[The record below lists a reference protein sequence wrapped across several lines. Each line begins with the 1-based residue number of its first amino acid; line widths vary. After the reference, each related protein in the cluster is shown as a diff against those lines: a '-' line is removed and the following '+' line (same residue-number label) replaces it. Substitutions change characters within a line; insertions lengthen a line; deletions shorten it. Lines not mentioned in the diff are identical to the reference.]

1 MDQIFSQIILFTLSA
16 GLVWLLTK
24 YLKCKPSN
32 PGIVNP
38 RNSSLKAL
46 FAVACSLIAL
56 VLFEYFRRTPHA
68 GLLAPGAMSEPIG
81 YLMPS
86 LISFVIF
93 LLPAGIAANQSNEPL
108 RSFGIS
114 RTNLWQSALIGSA
127 FVILMFYM
135 QNIDP
140 FETIREFEQQQGIR
154 LIYFAF
160 IGFEEEILFRGY
172 LQTRL
177 IAWLGKWQ
185 GWGLASIIMAL
196 GHFPF
201 CTSNNAYIH

>member
-1 MDQIFSQIILFTLSA
+1 MNQIAGQIIVLSLLA

-24 YLKCKPSN
+24 YLKCKPTN

-38 RNSSLKAL
+38 KNSALKAL
-46 FAVACSLIAL
+46 IAVACSLIAL
-56 VLFEYFRRTPHA
+56 ALFEFFRRTPHA
-68 GLLAPGAMSEPIG
+68 GLLAPGARSGQIG
-81 YLMPS
+81 YLIPA
-86 LISFVIF
+86 LISFLLF
-93 LLPAGIAANQSNEPL
+93 LLPAGIAAIQSNEPL

-114 RTNLWQSALIGSA
+114 RTNLWQSALIGSV
-127 FVILMFYM
+127 FVILMFYL
-135 QNIDP
+135 QNVDP

-172 LQTRL
+172 MQTRFV
-177 IAWLGKWQ
+177 AWLGKWQ

-196 GHFPF
+196 SHFPLRMV
-201 CTSNNAYIH
+201 H